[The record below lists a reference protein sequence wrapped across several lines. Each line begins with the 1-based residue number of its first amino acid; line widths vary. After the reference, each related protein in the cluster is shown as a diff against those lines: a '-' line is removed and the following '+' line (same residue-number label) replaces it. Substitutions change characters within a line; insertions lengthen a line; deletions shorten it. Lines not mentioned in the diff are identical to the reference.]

1 MGRVKIPIVRTHKLE
16 LIFSDIEIIKV
27 LSLAV
32 FNPSLTSLK
41 VGVTGSVQFD
51 SKGITQQAVVE
62 ISERVANL
70 AIQRRKIPK
79 LTQKISKLTSQSDS
93 DSIDLAQETLKT
105 LAKAKAFKATPLPQ
119 ASLASK
125 K

>member
-1 MGRVKIPIVRTHKLE
+1 MGRVKIPVVRTHKLE
-16 LIFSDIEIIKV
+16 LIFSDVEIIKV

-32 FNPSLTSLK
+32 CNPSLTSLK
-41 VGVTGSVQFD
+41 VSGTGSVQFD
-51 SKGITQQAVVE
+51 SKVISQQAVVE

-93 DSIDLAQETLKT
+93 DSINLAQETLKT
-105 LAKAKAFKATPLPQ
+105 LAKAKAVKATPPPQ